1 LIFGSS
7 AIYGKCQKEKKDRKE
22 RKEKKVFCIFVAVKR
37 RKGKE
42 GKELC
47 LIFERVFGR
56 FLQSTLFLLSEGA
69 EGKEGNGFF
78 SVSASAT

>member
-1 LIFGSS
+1 LGQAQSTGSV
-7 AIYGKCQKEKKDRKE
+7 GKKRKDRKE
-22 RKEKKVFCIFVAVKR
+22 RKERKVFCIFVAVKR

-78 SVSASAT
+78 PVSASAT